1 MSKRSREWI
10 LLTPNEQ
17 NLIELNQQSLP
28 IKVGKI
34 AKDLGVNVKAST
46 LEMRISGEIKRIDDG
61 KYEIRVNRHDTKYRQ
76 RFTVAHEIAHYLI
89 HRDRIGDGIVDD
101 ILYRSTLSDML
112 EAQANR
118 LAADILMPMDL
129 ILDCLEN
136 FDNLKN
142 EEKYE
147 KVAEVAEVSTTA
159 LKIRLG
165 KL

>member
-1 MSKRSREWI
+1 
-10 LLTPNEQ
+10 
-17 NLIELNQQSLP
+17 
-28 IKVGKI
+28 
-34 AKDLGVNVKAST
+34 
-46 LEMRISGEIKRIDDG
+46 
-61 KYEIRVNRHDTKYRQ
+61 
-76 RFTVAHEIAHYLI
+76 
-89 HRDRIGDGIVDD
+89 
-101 ILYRSTLSDML
+101 ML